1 MNIAVIYSNE
11 NNHQEAIKYYEK
23 SIDIYKANNE
33 AKNSNSL
40 GIALRNIGY
49 FIF

>member
-11 NNHQEAIKYYEK
+11 NKQEEAIKYYEK
-23 SIDIYKANNE
+23 SIEIYKTNNE

-40 GIALRNIGY
+40 GIALRNLG
-49 FIF
+49 